1 MTKTR
6 EKETRPGAIYKIAF
20 WSKVREKQ
28 PDEWAALINETN
40 YLQGVKGWAASI
52 IWFAYFRP
60 PIEGPLSDM
69 VDGCPGILFV
79 SGESVLKLLADLNLN
94 IELV

>member
-40 YLQGVKGWAASI
+40 YLQ
-52 IWFAYFRP
+52 
-60 PIEGPLSDM
+60 
-69 VDGCPGILFV
+69 
-79 SGESVLKLLADLNLN
+79 
-94 IELV
+94 